1 MTEEQQ
7 TNSNQR
13 VDSANANSGE
23 RKEARRLS
31 MLSFNRYE
39 NA

>member
-31 MLSFNRYE
+31 MLNFNRYE